1 MQWLENFRCNTVDLP
16 HRGVL
21 AGFIDESAESS
32 ESESENFEPFAMHL
46 ATKIMS
52 HTVRTPRAR
61 THQQQLPGA
70 GMHTVELSDRKL
82 APENHASRAR
92 RARAGLTVYP
102 LWIQIID
109 VFAAS
114 SQSCDRKSKFGL
126 RHGIK
131 LSLLYAM
138 TKSEF

>member
-61 THQQQLPGA
+61 THQQQLA
-70 GMHTVELSDRKL
+70 
-82 APENHASRAR
+82 
-92 RARAGLTVYP
+92 
-102 LWIQIID
+102 
-109 VFAAS
+109 
-114 SQSCDRKSKFGL
+114 
-126 RHGIK
+126 
-131 LSLLYAM
+131 
-138 TKSEF
+138 

>member
-46 ATKIMS
+46 AIENSLKSLKIIS

-61 THQQQLPGA
+61 THQQQLA
-70 GMHTVELSDRKL
+70 
-82 APENHASRAR
+82 
-92 RARAGLTVYP
+92 
-102 LWIQIID
+102 
-109 VFAAS
+109 
-114 SQSCDRKSKFGL
+114 
-126 RHGIK
+126 
-131 LSLLYAM
+131 
-138 TKSEF
+138 

>member
-32 ESESENFEPFAMHL
+32 ESESENFESFAMHL

-70 GMHTVELSDRKL
+70 GMHTVELSGRKL

-102 LWIQIID
+102 PSRTL
-109 VFAAS
+109 ALALY
-114 SQSCDRKSKFGL
+114 CKRKQKYHNGTIH
-126 RHGIK
+126 RK
-131 LSLLYAM
+131 LTVPTSVI
-138 TKSEF
+138 F